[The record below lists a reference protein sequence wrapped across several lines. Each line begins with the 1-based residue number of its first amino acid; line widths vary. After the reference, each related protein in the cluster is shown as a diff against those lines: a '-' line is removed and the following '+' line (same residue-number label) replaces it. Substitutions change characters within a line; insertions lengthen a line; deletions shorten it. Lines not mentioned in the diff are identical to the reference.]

1 MAATTIKVGVG
12 NLCIADE
19 AEKGIS
25 LYVIAE
31 WRARKPKDATVP
43 PPRPAFPRA
52 AARPSP
58 PSNTPRGVPEVSAMK
73 RQPPD
78 SEVKVVGGGGG
89 MTNQQVWE
97 RLDELEREEEDEEGG
112 EEEEQG
118 RGRERGVEGGRVEW
132 RGEEGRRR
140 DGEKHGD
147 GEGGRIPLRIT
158 VQHLSSSGEKSPE
171 AAVMVSV
178 ALLKM
183 IKLIKE
189 TSIPKM
195 WISKT
200 ATAFLV
206 IISLWMTLLLFVQ

>member
-1 MAATTIKVGVG
+1 
-12 NLCIADE
+12 
-19 AEKGIS
+19 
-25 LYVIAE
+25 
-31 WRARKPKDATVP
+31 
-43 PPRPAFPRA
+43 
-52 AARPSP
+52 
-58 PSNTPRGVPEVSAMK
+58 MK

-78 SEVKVVGGGGG
+78 SEVKVVEGGGG

-97 RLDELEREEEDEEGG
+97 RLDQLEREEEEGG

-158 VQHLSSSGEKSPE
+158 VKHLSSSGEKSPE

-178 ALLKM
+178 GLLKTR
-183 IKLIKE
+183 KD
-189 TSIPKM
+189 
-195 WISKT
+195 
-200 ATAFLV
+200 
-206 IISLWMTLLLFVQ
+206 